1 MNAECKELSLKLD
14 EAVVNSDVESLKHLL
29 QKKLEWKYL
38 ERALVK
44 ASAANNVD
52 AVQLLLDDVQPGQ
65 VTDALKVV
73 FRAAAKVRRSEFI
86 RFTAAQQI
94 SAVCSSVLGSWS
106 RIQRMAETF
115 AGQWRRR
122 QLDWSW
128 ARSYSAPCRSVE
140 RSRRLPDDADRTRRR
155 R

>member
-1 MNAECKELSLKLD
+1 MNSESKHIRLLHKAVANNDIRSLKKL
-14 EAVVNSDVESLKHLL
+14 LKA
-29 QKKLEWKYL
+29 
-38 ERALVK
+38 ERYDFIYFTGALTK
-44 ASAANNVD
+44 AAAANNVD

-140 RSRRLPDDADRTRRR
+140 QSRRLPDDADRTRRR